1 MLTRNQIRFIS
12 DLRHSAHR
20 RETGL
25 YLAEGHRLVADLI
38 HSGAEILAIYARESW
53 LYQHLALC
61 KLKGLAPQLI
71 SEQLM
76 GRMTALTTPSPVL
89 AVVKIPEPPVEDVPV
104 MDSLVLLL
112 EDIKDPGNMGTI
124 IRTADWFGVRH
135 ICRSRGCVDIY
146 NTKVVQATMG
156 SIIRV
161 KQYEVEP
168 AEWLESLPTGVNV
181 YGTVLN
187 GQLIYQSE
195 LARAGVIVIGNEGRG
210 ISEEIQAFMTQRLT
224 IPNGITEGLTAESLN
239 AGVAASIVMSE
250 FNRRR
255 LLGKLL

>member
-76 GRMTALTTPSPVL
+76 GRMTALTTPSPFW
-89 AVVKIPEPPVEDVPV
+89 
-104 MDSLVLLL
+104 LLL
-112 EDIKDPGNMGTI
+112 KFRNPRLRM
-124 IRTADWFGVRH
+124 
-135 ICRSRGCVDIY
+135 
-146 NTKVVQATMG
+146 
-156 SIIRV
+156 
-161 KQYEVEP
+161 
-168 AEWLESLPTGVNV
+168 SL
-181 YGTVLN
+181 
-187 GQLIYQSE
+187 
-195 LARAGVIVIGNEGRG
+195 
-210 ISEEIQAFMTQRLT
+210 
-224 IPNGITEGLTAESLN
+224 
-239 AGVAASIVMSE
+239 
-250 FNRRR
+250 
-255 LLGKLL
+255 